1 MLSAPNKT
9 YLHYALVG
17 LCLLALFFI
26 GYIRDYIFVN
36 INYEL
41 IDIYYHRNE
50 WTMPTSLSY
59 FNNWEYARLYYFK
72 YTLTALFVVLYLST
86 SIACIWVLF
95 KSKKYVLYTL
105 LAYGSVIVCALAL
118 NFTSYLGIDD
128 RQAYLFSRELMGF
141 VQSPFIFIVLV
152 CVFFMADKQN
162 SISLKP

>member
-1 MLSAPNKT
+1 MLTTSQKT
-9 YLHYALVG
+9 YLYYALVA

-26 GYIRDYIFVN
+26 GYVRDYIFVN

-50 WTMPTSLSY
+50 WTMPASLSY

-72 YTLTALFVVLYLST
+72 YTLTAVFVLLYLAT
-86 SIACIWVLF
+86 SIACIGILF
-95 KSKKYVLYTL
+95 QSKKYLLYTI
-105 LAYGSVIVCALAL
+105 LAYGSVIVCALGL
-118 NFTSYLGIDD
+118 NYTSYLGIDD

-152 CVFFMADKQN
+152 CVFFMAEKQKATL
-162 SISLKP
+162 LKT